1 LRRSTFR
8 EPPATLLFDPAR
20 DAILVAA
27 GEEGAYTVDVSLPS
41 APVLQWREPEREGL
55 TVHNASQTSE
65 RVYLATSRPPGFT
78 IVDAADLDHPRWSG
92 TITETRN
99 MPKDVVGERGDRY
112 VYALKPG
119 LPCAITVW
127 DVGEWTSPTLVDS
140 VALPS
145 WAFFDL
151 LIDGSILYAAGMGIQ
166 SFDISKPACPTPLTY
181 LPFTGYLSEPSYAR
195 VEAGG
200 RNFVVTMTDTVRVVE
215 VSDPAS
221 PTLVFRDKIEGV
233 SGWGG
238 CAAMGSFVFALPLAD
253 SDELWSIDFSK
264 PETPRVVHKMI
275 LEEGEGQYQQMTVDG
290 DWLYTA
296 PVLMGDPLPS
306 LHVLR
311 IDAGGAL
318 REVARHQLF
327 AETWA
332 LAARERHILI
342 GGEYGFGWLVD
353 ESRATTLLPGPK

>member
-1 LRRSTFR
+1 
-8 EPPATLLFDPAR
+8 
-20 DAILVAA
+20 
-27 GEEGAYTVDVSLPS
+27 
-41 APVLQWREPEREGL
+41 
-55 TVHNASQTSE
+55 
-65 RVYLATSRPPGFT
+65 
-78 IVDAADLDHPRWSG
+78 
-92 TITETRN
+92 
-99 MPKDVVGERGDRY
+99 
-112 VYALKPG
+112 
-119 LPCAITVW
+119 
-127 DVGEWTSPTLVDS
+127 
-140 VALPS
+140 
-145 WAFFDL
+145 
-151 LIDGSILYAAGMGIQ
+151 
-166 SFDISKPACPTPLTY
+166 
-181 LPFTGYLSEPSYAR
+181 
-195 VEAGG
+195 
-200 RNFVVTMTDTVRVVE
+200 MTDTVRVVE

-221 PTLVFRDKIEGV
+221 PTLVFRDTIEDV
-233 SGWGG
+233 SLWGG
-238 CAAMGSFVFALPLAD
+238 CAAKGSFVFALPRND